1 MFDRTIPMPEITW
14 RYQATYPE
22 NVNQELLREHLES
35 DDFLDAEIQVLYYGD
50 SDEGG
55 IPVFVIESVTMDE
68 EGYVA
73 GTMRVTEAG
82 VKLFYDDLTA
92 YANPILQLDLDFDA
106 VVTVDNDDDAD
117 QFHTALDDVDDD
129 ESIQGYTNFQFT
141 VTGYTIGATFH
152 ELELNEHAESVD

>member
-1 MFDRTIPMPEITW
+1 
-14 RYQATYPE
+14 
-22 NVNQELLREHLES
+22 VNQELLREYLES
-35 DDFLDAEIQVLYYGD
+35 EDFLDQDVPVLYYGE